1 MVEANTCD
9 VRNFNVKLLPG
20 KELGEQRDCGGGS
33 SVAVPAVR
41 KPYGGS
47 TFNTRMVPVSE
58 VPTVPGEELLLLRIR
73 QKDKDDA

>member
-47 TFNTRMVPVSE
+47 TFNTRMVPVPD
-58 VPTVPGEELLLLRIR
+58 VPTVPAEKLLRIR
-73 QKDKDDA
+73 QKDKG